1 MTGLNVTARPVVA
14 VSDVGNG
21 TKTYRYDS
29 CNVAQAASKFGGLVP
44 LPNTS
49 VDNWATY

>member
-1 MTGLNVTARPVVA
+1 MISGLNTKLGMTVP

-29 CNVAQAASKFGGLVP
+29 CDVESAVGSFIGLVP
-44 LPNTS
+44 YRNAGA
-49 VDNWATY
+49 DNWG